1 MIKGALVGIGAGM
14 GAMALFN
21 EGKGET
27 FTSYPEQSRYQ
38 QFKEDSLRAERYAIH
53 TPLLQKDSD
62 GDIMGFALKRYGKG
76 DTGYSIG
83 SLMVAADRDLI
94 NSNMSVKEVKA
105 IMEREG
111 LSPYGFKVDEGMLSE
126 VFNPYTK
133 DLPQGDT
140 IMPKHFDPTHDYLG
154 RERNPKGAWEG

>member
-1 MIKGALVGIGAGM
+1 MSILKGALGGIGAGM

-27 FTSYPEQSRYQ
+27 FTSYPKQSRYK
-38 QFKEDSLRAERYAIH
+38 QFQENAHRAERYAIH

-62 GDIMGFALKRYGKG
+62 GDIMSFAIKRYGKG
-76 DTGYSIG
+76 DIGYSIG

-94 NSNMSVKEVKA
+94 KSNMSVKEVKA

-111 LSPYGFKVDEGMLSE
+111 LSPYGFKLDESILNE
-126 VFNPYTK
+126 VFNPFTK

-140 IMPKHFDPTHDYLG
+140 MGTGDFG
-154 RERNPKGAWEG
+154 

>member
-1 MIKGALVGIGAGM
+1 MSILKGALGGIGASM

-21 EGKGET
+21 EGEGET
-27 FTSYPEQSRYQ
+27 FTSYPKQSRYK
-38 QFKEDSLRAERYAIH
+38 QFQENAHRAERYAIH

-62 GDIMGFALKRYGKG
+62 GDIMSFAIKRYGKG
-76 DTGYSIG
+76 DIGYSIG

-94 NSNMSVKEVKA
+94 NSNMSVNEVYQ

-111 LSPYGFKVDEGMLSE
+111 LSPYGFKLSKALLN
-126 VFNPYTK
+126 VAFNPYTK

-140 IMPKHFDPTHDYLG
+140 IGVGDF
-154 RERNPKGAWEG
+154 R